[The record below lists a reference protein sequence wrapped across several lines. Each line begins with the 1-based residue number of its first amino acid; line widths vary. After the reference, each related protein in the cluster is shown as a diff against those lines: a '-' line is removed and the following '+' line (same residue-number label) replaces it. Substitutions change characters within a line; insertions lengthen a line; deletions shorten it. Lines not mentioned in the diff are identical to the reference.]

1 MKHYKKLAVFLAGT
15 QLLMALTSCSSN
27 NNSATNSTDS
37 SSTSSAEPS
46 TSVKVEEKTS
56 FDLKNMTDVV
66 LETAGLSANSV
77 LGTAGGRE
85 LLAGD
90 VLALVVSELDY
101 AYQMSMYGFGDIA
114 WGQEVDGVAFEY
126 GTLMAAM
133 ELALIYQIIFEV
145 AEEEGIAV
153 DDAFYD
159 DVQAYLDSVSEQIG
173 GNDTI
178 YTYVLWQALTT
189 EADFIRNSEANELF
203 NLIYDKYFGANGT
216 KLPDDETII
225 SSMEENGYYRVK
237 HILLSTVDAETGMAL
252 DEEAKNEVLAEAERI
267 LADLQESDDLE
278 NYFHEKMLEL
288 SEDPGSIAM
297 PDGYSAYPGQMVP
310 EFENASYELA
320 EYEMSGLVESDFG
333 YHIIY
338 RLPLQADSTA
348 IAELVNELGI
358 EMQDGWLS
366 DNPIETT
373 DLFDQIDLEIFYNNL
388 NVLREQV
395 QPYVDVGDPDYDFSA
410 EESEETEEESE
421 EEVTEEVTE
430 EPEAET
436 DEEID
441 EETDEEE

>member
-421 EEVTEEVTE
+421 EEVTEE
-430 EPEAET
+430 PEAET